1 MAGTTDKH
9 AAVNQAPRPRKT
21 KAAPP
26 LTPMID
32 VTFQLLLFFLLACQF
47 RPQEGSLAG
56 SLPQTPRGCG
66 PEPKP
71 MKIALRPTGFDGA
84 GRAIVSYFVD
94 AHGRADVGITSPQR
108 LYEKL
113 VGGRIA
119 DGWTEEVPIIIEAG
133 DDVPWSF
140 VVEAFNQARRAK
152 FKRIGFARSAY

>member
-9 AAVNQAPRPRKT
+9 AAVNQADRPRKT

-47 RPQEGSLAG
+47 RPQEGSLPG
-56 SLPQTPRGCG
+56 TLPGPPPGCG
-66 PEPKP
+66 PQPKP
-71 MKIALRPTGFDGA
+71 IKIALRPTGFDGA

-113 VGGRIA
+113 VGGRIG
-119 DGWTEEVPIIIEAG
+119 DGWTEEVPILIEAG
-133 DDVPWSF
+133 GDVPWRF

-152 FKRIGFARSAY
+152 FKRIGFAYRAH

>member
-9 AAVNQAPRPRKT
+9 AAGNQAGRPRRT
-21 KAAPP
+21 KATPP

-47 RPQEGSLAG
+47 RPAEGG
-56 SLPQTPRGCG
+56 LPGTLPG
-66 PEPKP
+66 PVDGPQPKEI
-71 MKIALRPTGFDGA
+71 KIALRPTGFDST

-113 VGGRIA
+113 VGGRIG
-119 DGWTEEVPIIIEAG
+119 DGWTDEVPILIEAG
-133 DDVPWSF
+133 GDVPWSF

-152 FKRIGFARSAY
+152 FRRISLVERAY

>member
-1 MAGTTDKH
+1 MAGMTDKH
-9 AAVNQAPRPRKT
+9 AAVKQARPRRSR
-21 KAAPP
+21 AAPP

-47 RPQEGSLAG
+47 RPQEGSLPG
-56 SLPQTPRGCG
+56 TLPGRPPVDGPQPR
-66 PEPKP
+66 EI
-71 MKIALRPTGFDGA
+71 KIALRPTGFDGT

-113 VGGRIA
+113 VGGRIG
-119 DGWTEEVPIIIEAG
+119 DDWTDEVPILIEAG
-133 DDVPWSF
+133 GDVPWRY

-152 FKRIGFARSAY
+152 FKRIRLANRQY